1 VKVNETIIDLLEL
14 TKEISH
20 TLIINEVKNIELN
33 NKLNKTARAYFTAGL
48 QLFNHFIYFCHI
60 INLLYIIETV
70 FTPNGYIRTDRLL
83 FLHHQLLFIYSRQIK
98 ISFIYRFIYSYI
110 G

>member
-1 VKVNETIIDLLEL
+1 MINLLEL

-20 TLIINEVKNIELN
+20 TLIINEVKSIELN
-33 NKLNKTARAYFTAGL
+33 NKLNKTARAYLTAGL
-48 QLFNHFIYFCHI
+48 QLFNYFICFYHI
-60 INLLYIIETV
+60 TNLLYIIETA

-83 FLHHQLLFIYSRQIK
+83 FLHRQLFFIYSRQIK
-98 ISFIYRFIYSYI
+98 ISLIYRFIYSYI